1 MLLEFC
7 MTFWNVFAMMAPWLI
22 AGFFIAG
29 TIAVCM
35 PRDFVTGFLGSSG
48 GVKSIIRA
56 VLAFLM
62 VNARIRMPKMAKG

>member
-35 PRDFVTGFLGSSG
+35 PRDFVTGFLGS
-48 GVKSIIRA
+48 
-56 VLAFLM
+56 
-62 VNARIRMPKMAKG
+62 